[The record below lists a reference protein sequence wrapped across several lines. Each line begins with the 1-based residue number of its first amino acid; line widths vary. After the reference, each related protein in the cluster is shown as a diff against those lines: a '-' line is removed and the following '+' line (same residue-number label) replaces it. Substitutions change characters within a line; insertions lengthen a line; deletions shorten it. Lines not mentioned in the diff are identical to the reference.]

1 MNKLLCVGA
10 FVGLLAAPAVAL
22 ADTTGQYGAVQ
33 VVNSGPASDPSVFQ
47 LTSQVSPYQPGYA
60 GIYIA
65 FTAPIAVSAITQ
77 LSADYQMTVG
87 TIGGGA
93 PRFSLGDVDGHEAYV
108 YFGTPVGG
116 GSFTDPSAGVF
127 ANTGN
132 YADLLS
138 TAARVESNG
147 FGGYNNQNHQESWA
161 DFVSHVGAVGV
172 DFVSLDLDG
181 GFTNLPDGQRMLAD
195 NLTVNGSVLAAGGVP
210 EPASWALMIMGF
222 GGVGAA
228 MRSRRKV
235 ALAA

>member
-10 FVGLLAAPAVAL
+10 FIGLMAAPAVAL

-47 LTSQVSPYQPGYA
+47 LTSQISPYQPGYA
-60 GIYIA
+60 GLYVE
-65 FTAPIAVSAITQ
+65 FTAPIAVSSITQ
-77 LSADYQMTVG
+77 LSADYEMTVG

-93 PRFSLGDVDGHEAYV
+93 PRFSLWDASNHEAYV

-116 GSFTDPSAGVF
+116 GSFTDPTAGSF

-132 YADLLS
+132 YADMFS

-161 DFVSHVGAVGV
+161 DFLTHVGAANVS
-172 DFVSLDLDG
+172 FVSLDLDG
-181 GFTNLPDGQRMLAD
+181 GFTSQAGQRMLAD
-195 NLTVNGSVLAAGGVP
+195 NFTVNNIVVAAGGVP
-210 EPASWALMIMGF
+210 EPTGWALMIAGF

-228 MRSRRKV
+228 LRSRRKV